1 MQTQIYFYYS
11 YFLFISSC
19 WLYTLNI
26 YNKRNK
32 NLISMNVYIKTASST
47 EAKMVVVMLGSFAQS
62 KIENTSLSLDE
73 RKSYDERIA
82 WKMVYAYTLIGVS
95 NIVVIHASN
104 QAQIDELNSCLIELT
119 DYRIVQITALIK
131 RWLPITKESSHAMK
145 IV

>member
-1 MQTQIYFYYS
+1 
-11 YFLFISSC
+11 
-19 WLYTLNI
+19 
-26 YNKRNK
+26 
-32 NLISMNVYIKTASST
+32 MNVYIKTASST